1 MHKEHDV
8 VYSSDFVLRVV
19 LVLFCLFAVLVYI
32 FVFSI
37 VCESNEIECLQLSLK
52 VWEIGVYIMDIMKI
66 WFENKSRT
74 ERYNAKKRVVKWTII
89 RAHDPRE
96 SFPGFFTE

>member
-37 VCESNEIECLQLSLK
+37 VCESNEME
-52 VWEIGVYIMDIMKI
+52 
-66 WFENKSRT
+66 
-74 ERYNAKKRVVKWTII
+74 
-89 RAHDPRE
+89 
-96 SFPGFFTE
+96 

>member
-1 MHKEHDV
+1 MNVTEFLRPSVANDISKMNNCMNEWQKNWIEWVDLTMHKEHYV

-37 VCESNEIECLQLSLK
+37 VCESNEMEWLQLS
-52 VWEIGVYIMDIMKI
+52 
-66 WFENKSRT
+66 
-74 ERYNAKKRVVKWTII
+74 
-89 RAHDPRE
+89 
-96 SFPGFFTE
+96 